1 MCFFGENIVRKLLF
15 LLAKLILDPVCW
27 DENQWEDTELPSLH
41 KQNLNN
47 LHNDAIDAHC

>member
-1 MCFFGENIVRKLLF
+1 MCFFGENIVHKLLF
-15 LLAKLILDPVCW
+15 LLANDLDQVW

-41 KQNLNN
+41 KQKLNN

>member
-1 MCFFGENIVRKLLF
+1 MCFFGENIVLVALF
-15 LLAKLILDPVCW
+15 AGKIDLDQVW

-41 KQNLNN
+41 KKNLNN